1 MTSNSGLATAHALR
15 ADEASAEWV
24 LTLSRQQRGWL
35 PANPLRWAKRGPLH
49 GFFEGLLFDREELA
63 ASFNRRS
70 RDCSDAD
77 LVLQAYE
84 REGET
89 ALSRLR
95 GSFVVAIV
103 DGTRGVTIVARDPL
117 GSHPLFFVEV
127 GSRVMFAASP
137 LTLLQQ
143 SGVSRIVNR
152 AALADH
158 LCQRYPDPQETFFV
172 GIRRVPA
179 TWKLV
184 LSARGLRLERYWDP
198 IPEDQPIRWLSAEE
212 TARFDEV
219 FERAVDRCLR
229 HGPNGIFLSGGL
241 DSISVAAV
249 ATDRARQLGHSPPW
263 AFSLDFP
270 DPECSEGARQ
280 AAVARALGL
289 HQHLMGFHEALEGRG
304 LLEQVIALCE
314 RSAAPVLGVYQP
326 VYAYLTKRAKLEG
339 VRTILT
345 GQGGDESLTLSSL
358 LAADLIGRGAF
369 VEAAKFLGTLIR
381 SYPLHPLL
389 QAQNVLWRFGLR
401 PLLGLTLH
409 RLMPEAFKANRVRRT
424 LSGDPV
430 WVAPDGEL
438 RAAQRVRV
446 ERALPDPDPRNGFYM
461 RNARLCL
468 DHVLLSWQEE
478 ERFEM
483 GKRFDVRFLHP
494 FWDPDVVDLCYRSL
508 PTFMS
513 QGGRTKAL
521 VRGTIARRFPG
532 QGLEEQRKVVARSY
546 YHSVL
551 LREFARLVDLA
562 GDFPALS
569 ALGVVDGRAVGA
581 VVRGERQT
589 SRMSRLFNLIGV
601 EMWTRAHALT

>member
-1 MTSNSGLATAHALR
+1 MTRINLAITNAPPAEK
-15 ADEASAEWV
+15 AGGEWV
-24 LTLSRQQRGWL
+24 LTLSCREPGRL
-35 PANPLRWAKRGPLH
+35 PANPLRWAERGPLH

-63 ASFNRRS
+63 ASFNRS
-70 RDCSDAD
+70 EHDCSDAD
-77 LVLQAYE
+77 LVLHAYE
-84 REGET
+84 REGEA

-103 DGTRGVTIVARDPL
+103 DGTRGVAIVARDPL

-143 SGVSRIVNR
+143 PGVSRIVNR
-152 AALADH
+152 VALADH

-179 TWKLV
+179 TWTVV
-184 LSARGLRLERYWDP
+184 LSAGGLRLERYWDP
-198 IPEDQPIRWLSAEE
+198 IPEDQPVRWLSAEE
-212 TARFDEV
+212 TARFDEI

-229 HGPNGIFLSGGL
+229 HGRNGIFLSGGL

-249 ATDRARQLGHSPPW
+249 ATDRARQLGQSLPW
-263 AFSLDFP
+263 ALSLDFP
-270 DPECSEGARQ
+270 DPACSEGERQ

-289 HQHLMGFHEALEGRG
+289 PQHLLGFNEALGGRG
-304 LLEQVIALCE
+304 LLEQIIALCG
-314 RSAAPVLGVYQP
+314 RSAAPILGVYQP

-339 VRTILT
+339 VRTILS

-358 LAADLIGRGAF
+358 LAADLIRRGAF
-369 VEAAKFLGTLIR
+369 VEATKFLGIRLR
-381 SYPLHPLL
+381 SYPLSPLW
-389 QAQNVLWRFGLR
+389 QARNVLWRHGLR

-409 RLMPEAFKANRVRRT
+409 RLMPEAFKANRVRRN

-438 RAAQRVRV
+438 RAEQQLRV
-446 ERALPDPDPRNGFYM
+446 ESALPVPDPPNGFYM
-461 RNARLCL
+461 RQQRLCL
-468 DHVLLSWQEE
+468 DHALLSWQEE

-483 GKRFDVRFLHP
+483 GKQFGVHFLHP
-494 FWDPDVVDLCYRSL
+494 FMDPDVVELCYRSL
-508 PTFMS
+508 PTLLT
-513 QGGRTKAL
+513 QGGRTKGL

-532 QGLEEQRKVVARSY
+532 LGLEEQRKVGARSFY
-546 YHSVL
+546 DSVL
-551 LREFARLVDLA
+551 RREWAAVADLP

-569 ALGVVDGRAVGA
+569 ALGVVDGRAAGA

-589 SRMSRLFNLIGV
+589 SRMSRLFSLV
-601 EMWTRAHALT
+601 AAEMWARVHALT